1 MRLVAVS
8 AILMSSVS
16 WADTTDGKAL
26 YEANCSACHGVALDG
41 NGPAGSALEPRPS
54 NFSDPTFWASRD
66 SSAVKASIKNGKPG
80 TAMMSFAHLP
90 DSETEAIVAY
100 LIANKP

>member
-1 MRLVAVS
+1 MRLVAVC
-8 AILMSSVS
+8 AILMSTVS
-16 WADTTDGKAL
+16 WADTTEGKAL
-26 YEANCSACHGVALDG
+26 YDANCSACHGVDLDG
-41 NGPAGSALEPRPS
+41 NGPAGSALQPTPS
-54 NFSDPTFWASRD
+54 NFSDPAFWVSRD

-90 DSETEAIVAY
+90 ESETEAIVAY